1 VAARARF
8 LADTKARRGNFLKI
22 KKHNLFIF
30 RSMPSDQFL
39 HAHSPGRALRRLVTG
54 VLVVLAGVASSAWAE
69 PPQSGDELKA
79 ILGIGWPEL
88 RACKVDS
95 DCVVINSFVH
105 CCERMSIGKRYQDAV
120 SNKQKGLWQ
129 KLAPP
134 EVKRFCSLVECAAPD
149 VQARCQQDQ
158 CTSVALPKR

>member
-1 VAARARF
+1 
-8 LADTKARRGNFLKI
+8 
-22 KKHNLFIF
+22 
-30 RSMPSDQFL
+30 MPSDQFF
-39 HAHSPGRALRRLVTG
+39 HALSTGHGLRRLVG
-54 VLVVLAGVASSAWAE
+54 GALVVVAGLASSAWAE
-69 PPQSGDELKA
+69 APQSGDELEA
-79 ILGIGWPEL
+79 ILGISWPEL

-105 CCERMSIGKRYQDAV
+105 CCERMSIGKRYQAAV
-120 SNKQKGLWQ
+120 DKKQKELWQ

-134 EVKRFCSLVECAAPD
+134 DVKRFCSLVECAAPE

>member
-1 VAARARF
+1 V
-8 LADTKARRGNFLKI
+8 
-22 KKHNLFIF
+22 
-30 RSMPSDQFL
+30 
-39 HAHSPGRALRRLVTG
+39 
-54 VLVVLAGVASSAWAE
+54 AGVASSASAE
-69 PPQSGDELKA
+69 PPESGDELEA
-79 ILGIGWPEL
+79 ILGISWPEL
-88 RACKVDS
+88 RNCKVDS

-120 SNKQKGLWQ
+120 SKKQMELWQ

-158 CTSVALPKR
+158 CISVALPKR